1 MNERIKEIRKTF
13 GLSLEAFG
21 ERIGISKTSVSRLEK
36 NERNPSKQTIK
47 LICKEFKINQNW
59 LKSGIGEMF
68 SNDQDIFLDDLT
80 ELSSLG
86 ERIKELR
93 MSVGLSQK
101 EFGIRIGVSD
111 TAVSKI
117 ERGERN
123 PSEQTILSICREF
136 NVNYAWLK
144 EGTGDMFSNA
154 SEDLFDQLANKY
166 NLDEFDI
173 KVIKRYV
180 NFSKEQRHLIKDIF
194 INEKDD

>member
-80 ELSSLG
+80 ELSNLNERIKKLRIVLSLSQREFG
-86 ERIKELR
+86 ERIGISKT
-93 MSVGLSQK
+93 SVSRLEK
-101 EFGIRIGVSD
+101 N
-111 TAVSKI
+111 
-117 ERGERN
+117 ERN
-123 PSEQTILSICREF
+123 PSEQTIKSICREF
-136 NVNYAWLK
+136 NINYAWLK
-144 EGTGDMFSNA
+144 DGIGDMFLNTSK
-154 SEDLFDQLANKY
+154 DLFDQLANKY
-166 NLDEFDI
+166 NLNEFDI

>member
-1 MNERIKEIRKTF
+1 M
-13 GLSLEAFG
+13 
-21 ERIGISKTSVSRLEK
+21 
-36 NERNPSKQTIK
+36 
-47 LICKEFKINQNW
+47 
-59 LKSGIGEMF
+59 
-68 SNDQDIFLDDLT
+68 D
-80 ELSSLG
+80 

-101 EFGIRIGVSD
+101 EFGVRIGVSD

-123 PSEQTILSICREF
+123 PSEQTIKSICREF
-136 NVNYAWLK
+136 NINYAWLK
-144 EGTGDMFSNA
+144 DGIGDMFLNTSK
-154 SEDLFDQLANKY
+154 DLFDQLANKY
-166 NLDEFDI
+166 NLNEFDI